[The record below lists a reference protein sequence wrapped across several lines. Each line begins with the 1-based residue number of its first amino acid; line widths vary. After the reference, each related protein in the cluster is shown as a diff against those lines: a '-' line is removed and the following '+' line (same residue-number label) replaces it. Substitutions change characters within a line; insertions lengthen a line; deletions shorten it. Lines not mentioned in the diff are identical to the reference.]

1 MKNISERDLRW
12 LDEHGLKGRSPL
24 YKFIRKNF
32 AKLKARRA
40 GEDDGPSWARLA
52 EWLAS
57 QGQTNSRGEPLS
69 WDAVRKVFTRV
80 SRDLEA
86 EDRARR
92 FGVAAK
98 AKPARAPAGWQ
109 PPVVS
114 PRPAAPTLPT
124 TPRPEA
130 PRKDVAPFARSPTT
144 DGEHATDDEVSPEE
158 LMAGFKAIVAQ
169 RSGR

>member
-1 MKNISERDLRW
+1 MQKGMARMLRAFEAKGQSGHSDLYRW
-12 LDEHGLKGRSPL
+12 LRS
-24 YKFIRKNF
+24 RH
-32 AKLKARRA
+32 AKLSRA
-40 GEDDGPSWARLA
+40 FAQHKPAWPLIAAEIAAEGIRGADGQVASANSVRQMWHRLC
-52 EWLAS
+52 
-57 QGQTNSRGEPLS
+57 
-69 WDAVRKVFTRV
+69 
-80 SRDLEA
+80 RDLEA

-92 FGVAAK
+92 LGVAAK